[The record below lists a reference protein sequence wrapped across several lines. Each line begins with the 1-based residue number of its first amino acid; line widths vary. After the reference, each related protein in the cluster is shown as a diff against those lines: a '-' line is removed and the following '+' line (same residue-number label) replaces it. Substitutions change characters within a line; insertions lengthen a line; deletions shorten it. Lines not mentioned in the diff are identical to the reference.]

1 MTPRE
6 FQEDTIQRRLVSLR
20 RILGELEK
28 YRNTAAHELR
38 ANLSHMYA
46 VFFMIQQ
53 IIDLA
58 TDINQHIATT
68 SLDCVDS
75 TSRRGFENL
84 IRAGILPAEL
94 AQDFYKSSALRN
106 VITHQYVEVNLDII
120 AASIPAVLEVYG
132 KYTKSIGNW
141 VRGQ

>member
-84 IRAGILPAEL
+84 IRAEFSPQSWHRIFTKVRHCAM
-94 AQDFYKSSALRN
+94 SLR
-106 VITHQYVEVNLDII
+106 T
-120 AASIPAVLEVYG
+120 STS
-132 KYTKSIGNW
+132 K
-141 VRGQ
+141 